1 MRRGGWKERRLS
13 VRVLHNYRECK
24 LSPRKPEFQGEMAGL
39 RLKPA
44 RDMLWPTRW
53 CFDLFCLFNKMR
65 ILKCEICPFSLSELH
80 DFLPFILL
88 ETHLYHLTGSSGQI
102 PVLHY
107 FIQGWTWI
115 VKTGVWVQ
123 WKDTCLRQRVSKSC
137 PWLLIIGSVRIKIL
151 ELYFFLMHIK
161 NLVNG

>member
-24 LSPRKPEFQGEMAGL
+24 LSPRKPEFQGEMVGL

-88 ETHLYHLTGSSGQI
+88 ETHLYHLTGSSGQM

-107 FIQGWTWI
+107 FISGMDLTCENWSLGAMKRHMS
-115 VKTGVWVQ
+115 KTESLQV
-123 WKDTCLRQRVSKSC
+123 LS
-137 PWLLIIGSVRIKIL
+137 LIANNWAS
-151 ELYFFLMHIK
+151 
-161 NLVNG
+161 